1 MRRFV
6 ASGLILALLAP
17 WAAALSGAAAPIVPC
32 PMHHQSS
39 GASHRDHEAMA
50 SAPTRGADLHTGS
63 HHAGAARGCNCTGEC
78 GRSGAPF
85 NFPANRLAAVSF
97 VERRSAVVAPPH
109 FVPAVDGR
117 LLPLSTGP
125 PQRLT

>member
-6 ASGLILALLAP
+6 ALGLILALLAP
-17 WAAALSGAAAPIVPC
+17 WAAALSGVAAPIVPC

-39 GASHRDHEAMA
+39 GALHRDHEAMGSTPA
-50 SAPTRGADLHTGS
+50 GGADLHTGS
-63 HHAGAARGCNCTGEC
+63 HRAGAARGCNCAGEC
-78 GRSGAPF
+78 GRSDPPF
-85 NFPANRLAAVSF
+85 NFPASRLATVSI
-97 VERRSAVVAPPH
+97 VERRNAVVAPAL
-109 FVPAVDGR
+109 FAPAVNAR

>member
-6 ASGLILALLAP
+6 ALGLILALLAP
-17 WAAALSGAAAPIVPC
+17 WAAALSGVAAPLVPC
-32 PMHHQSS
+32 PMHHQSA
-39 GASHRDHEAMA
+39 GASHRDHEAMGSTLA
-50 SAPTRGADLHTGS
+50 RGADLHTGS
-63 HHAGAARGCNCTGEC
+63 HHAGAARGCNCAGEC

-85 NFPANRLAAVSF
+85 GFAATRLAAVSF
-97 VERRSAVVAPPH
+97 VERRNAVVDPAH
-109 FVPAVDGR
+109 FAPAVNAR